1 MEGVSINRREW
12 LMDVQHLARPRPGG
26 DRKGFV
32 GGMLC
37 PRTGRR
43 GTRRKHS
50 RPSRAHYAA
59 VYNAAK
65 RLTRAPSEAQDLVQE
80 TYLRAYRFFHH
91 FEPGTR
97 VKAWLFT
104 ILRHTH
110 INGYRQSARQLR
122 RNTMEKPLARSKD
135 AQMYR
140 KSLSALQEE
149 A

>member
-1 MEGVSINRREW
+1 
-12 LMDVQHLARPRPGG
+12 
-26 DRKGFV
+26 
-32 GGMLC
+32 
-37 PRTGRR
+37 
-43 GTRRKHS
+43 
-50 RPSRAHYAA
+50 
-59 VYNAAK
+59 
-65 RLTRAPSEAQDLVQE
+65 
-80 TYLRAYRFFHH
+80 
-91 FEPGTR
+91 